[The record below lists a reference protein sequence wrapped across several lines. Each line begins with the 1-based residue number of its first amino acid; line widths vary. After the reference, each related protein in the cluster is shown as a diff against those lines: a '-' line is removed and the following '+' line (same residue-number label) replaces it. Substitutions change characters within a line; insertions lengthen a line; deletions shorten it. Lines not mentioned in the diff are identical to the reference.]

1 MRNIVL
7 YAGSCPACSRVARL
21 VTDASI
27 ADLEA
32 RPFDDPG
39 VSESLAGAGLP
50 TPDRPALVVIGDT
63 DVQLL
68 TGWAM
73 RRHLAALVGWRRSG
87 TIARL
92 LAAEW
97 RARLTRP
104 AGLPALSR
112 RGVIGGT
119 VAGVL
124 GWAMSS
130 GVANAATR
138 SAESTPG
145 LKAASP
151 ADAARVL
158 ETAAAQ
164 RAIRAWGPAEQQVLE
179 TTGGG
184 RQVLV
189 LRHPDRDIYT
199 IIDNSPEA
207 QGGEPAAIS
216 VGAAPTAEHALRY
229 YTVNGGALADLAISD
244 GHTTITPVQLS
255 PGEVEPDLSKIQ
267 FQCWLG
273 CIGASTTSPSCITS
287 CESCVIGPNGLG
299 KAIACALCIVCAGQN
314 GVNCLYVCGILNR

>member
-1 MRNIVL
+1 MRNIIL

-21 VTDASI
+21 VTDTSI
-27 ADLEA
+27 AGLEA
-32 RPFDDPG
+32 RPFDDLQ
-39 VSESLAGAGLP
+39 VSELLAGAGLQ
-50 TPDRPALVVIGDT
+50 TPERPALVVTGGAE
-63 DVQLL
+63 VQLL

-104 AGLPALSR
+104 VGLHAPSR
-112 RGVIGGT
+112 RGVLGGAA
-119 VAGVL
+119 AGIL

-138 SAESTPG
+138 SAESTPA

-158 ETAAAQ
+158 ETASAQ

-184 RQVLV
+184 RPVLV

-199 IIDNSPEA
+199 FIDNSPDVH
-207 QGGEPAAIS
+207 GGEPAAIS

-229 YTVNGGALADLAISD
+229 YTVNGGALADLTMSD
-244 GHTTITPVQLS
+244 GHATVAPVQLS
-255 PGEVEPDLSKIQ
+255 PGEVEPDISKTDLL
-267 FQCWLG
+267 CWLG
-273 CIGASTTSPSCITS
+273 CIGAATTSPSCITS
-287 CESCVIGPNGLG
+287 CESCAIGPNGLG
-299 KAIACALCIVCAGQN
+299 KAIACALCTICAGQN
-314 GVNCLYVCGILNR
+314 GVNCLYACGILQR

>member
-1 MRNIVL
+1 V
-7 YAGSCPACSRVARL
+7 VA
-21 VTDASI
+21 S
-27 ADLEA
+27 
-32 RPFDDPG
+32 
-39 VSESLAGAGLP
+39 GAE
-50 TPDRPALVVIGDT
+50 
-63 DVQLL
+63 VQLL

-87 TIARL
+87 SIARL

-104 AGLPALSR
+104 VGLHAPSR
-112 RGVIGGT
+112 RGVIGAAA
-119 VAGVL
+119 AGIL

-130 GVANAATR
+130 GVASAATR
-138 SAESTPG
+138 SAESTPA

-158 ETAAAQ
+158 ETATAQ

-199 IIDNSPEA
+199 VIDNSPDA
-207 QGGEPAAIS
+207 HGGEPAAIS
-216 VGAAPTAEHALRY
+216 VGAAPTAGDALRY
-229 YTVNGGALADLAISD
+229 YTVNGGALADLAMSD
-244 GHTTITPVQLS
+244 GRATITPVQLA
-255 PGEVEPDLSKIQ
+255 PGEVEPDLTKIQ
-267 FQCWLG
+267 FSCWLG
-273 CIGASTTSPSCITS
+273 CVGASTTSPSCITS
-287 CESCVIGPNGLG
+287 CESCAIGPNGLG
-299 KAIACALCIVCAGQN
+299 KAIACALCAVCAGQN